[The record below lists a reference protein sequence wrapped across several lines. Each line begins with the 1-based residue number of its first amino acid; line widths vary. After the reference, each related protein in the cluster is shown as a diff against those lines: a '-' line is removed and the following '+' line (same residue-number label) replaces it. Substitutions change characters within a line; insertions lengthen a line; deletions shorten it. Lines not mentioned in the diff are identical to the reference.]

1 MNTFNGLHAPD
12 SAGSGLR
19 HSQAAPLAVH
29 RIDLT
34 RCHVSGRAPTRAM
47 AWLGAGLLLISWLFC
62 FQASAEAAPLMLSRW
77 AATVSPTNVHSEY
90 PRPQFV
96 RPEWQNLNGLWDYTI
111 TSDTRRVPES
121 FAGKILV
128 PFPVESYLSGV
139 QKRLDEQSTLW
150 YRRKFTVPAG
160 WQGRRV
166 LLHFGAVD
174 WAATVHLNGHVLGS
188 HRGGY
193 DEFTFDLTPF
203 LHWHR
208 QNELIVAV
216 QDPTEG
222 DQPRGK
228 QSRKPEGIFYTPSSG
243 IWQTVW
249 LEPVP
254 AESLAAI
261 RLTPD
266 LNNGEVRVTALA
278 NTLASNVT
286 VEVVARIAGQEA
298 GRATGPVGGETT
310 VALRQIQPWS
320 PADPQLYDAT
330 VTLRADGVVLDTVET
345 YFGLR
350 EVRVASDERGLRR
363 IFLNGKP
370 LFQIGVLDQGFWP
383 DGLYTAP
390 SDEALRFDLEMA
402 KQLGFNLVRKHVKV
416 EPARWYYW
424 ADKLGL
430 LVWQDMPSGNNATE
444 AGRRS
449 FRMELERMMDQRF
462 NHPSIVMWVLFN
474 EGWGQFD
481 TERLVAWMKA
491 ADPTRLVNNASGW
504 TDAKVGDVLD
514 AHSYPDPLVP
524 TPDAART
531 GVLGEFG
538 GLGLGIE
545 GHKWSD
551 QTWWYQGQPDAKTL
565 TSRYGALLQKVW
577 ELQKLNGL
585 AAAVYTQLTDVETEC
600 NGFFTY
606 DREVLKMDADRVR
619 RANEHHPV
627 VIAGEMLLPS
637 ALQGEYKW
645 RYTTAKPAAEWM
657 TPVFDDSSWPE
668 GVGGFGVS
676 GTPGALWRTP
686 WKTSDIWLR
695 REFTLPESLPSA
707 LSLVIHHDED
717 AEVYLNGVL
726 AARLEGYAVGY
737 EITQIRPEAL
747 AALKPGRNVMAIHCH
762 QSTGGQYIDAG
773 LLGETTKP

>member
-1 MNTFNGLHAPD
+1 MKPSSRSTWP
-12 SAGSGLR
+12 R
-19 HSQAAPLAVH
+19 CAV
-29 RIDLT
+29 
-34 RCHVSGRAPTRAM
+34 V
-47 AWLGAGLLLISWLFC
+47 LLLALLSYGF
-62 FQASAEAAPLMLSRW
+62 ASGEEAKPMITRW
-77 AATVSPTNVHSEY
+77 AATVTPTNVHPEY
-90 PRPQFV
+90 PRPQLV
-96 RPEWQNLNGLWDYTI
+96 RPDWQNLNGLWDYAI
-111 TSDTRRVPES
+111 TPDARRAPEA

-150 YRRKFTVPAG
+150 YRRKFSVPPA
-160 WQGRRV
+160 WRGRRI

-174 WAATVHLNGHVLGS
+174 WMATVQLNGRVLGS

-193 DEFTFDLTPF
+193 DAFSFDLTPF
-203 LHWHR
+203 LHWDR
-208 QNELIVAV
+208 ENELLVAV

-228 QSRKPEGIFYTPSSG
+228 QARKPEGIFYTPSSG

-254 AESLAAI
+254 VASLTSV
-261 RLTPD
+261 RLAPD
-266 LNNGEVRVTALA
+266 LNGGVIRLEAQA
-278 NTLASNVT
+278 NTLTTNVA
-286 VEVVARIAGQEA
+286 VEVVVRFKGQEM
-298 GRATGPVGGETT
+298 GRATGLVGGETL
-310 VALRQIQPWS
+310 VPLAQVHPWS
-320 PADPQLYDAT
+320 PAQPDLYDAT
-330 VTLRADGVVLDTVET
+330 VTLVQGETVLDRVET
-345 YFGLR
+345 YCGLR
-350 EVRVASDERGLRR
+350 EIRVAADERGLRR

-370 LFQIGVLDQGFWP
+370 EFQVGVLDQGFWP

-390 SDEALRFDLEMA
+390 SDEALRYDLEMA

-424 ADKLGL
+424 ADKLGV

-444 AGRRS
+444 VGRRG
-449 FRMELERMMDQRF
+449 FRMELERMMAQRF

-481 TERLVAWMKA
+481 TERLVAWMKT

-514 AHSYPDPLVP
+514 VHSYPEPLVP
-524 TPDAART
+524 APEAVRT

-545 GHKWSD
+545 GHKWSG

-585 AAAVYTQLTDVETEC
+585 SAAVYTQLADVETEC
-600 NGFFTY
+600 NGFLTY
-606 DREVLKMDADRVR
+606 DRAVLKVDAERVR
-619 RANEHHPV
+619 RANDPPPV
-627 VIAGEMLLPS
+627 HITGEMLLPS
-637 ALQGEYKW
+637 ALQGEFKW
-645 RYTTAKPAAEWM
+645 RYTTNAPPEKWMAAAFNDATWL
-657 TPVFDDSSWPE
+657 E
-668 GVGGFGVS
+668 GSGGFGAS
-676 GTPGALWRTP
+676 GTPGAIARTP
-686 WKTSDIWLR
+686 WKTADIWLR
-695 REFTLPESLPSA
+695 REFTLPESWPAA

-726 AARLEGYAVGY
+726 AARLEGYTVGY
-737 EITQIRPEAL
+737 EIIRISPEAL
-747 AALKPGRNVMAIHCH
+747 ATLHPGRNVIAIHCH
-762 QSTGGQYIDAG
+762 QSTGGQFIDAG
-773 LLGETTKP
+773 LLGEKAQP